1 MHTGWRMYA
10 VRVSVCVHYDKRTGA
25 ATRESL
31 RRDRHGGI
39 TSPALLLA
47 AGPVFFTQTVVK
59 EAKTRTSTM
68 PNMHQTI
75 QASTSN
81 KRTCTHNQNA
91 VTSTVQACRHA
102 SEYKNILCVI
112 PVIANTKNFQY
123 TYLQTYK
130 EPLPYHSAAASRSR
144 TRNQYPHQT
153 LTQHQHLI
161 QL

>member
-1 MHTGWRMYA
+1 MCALA
-10 VRVSVCVHYDKRTGA
+10 VSALSLSLTTLFRAEETPGAPVTQNNARNAHGVVDVRRKSVCVHYDKRTGA

-31 RRDRHGGI
+31 RRDRHVGI

-47 AGPVFFTQTVVK
+47 TGPVFFTQTVVI

-75 QASTSN
+75 KASTSN

-91 VTSTVQACRHA
+91 VASTVQACRHA

-112 PVIANTKNFQY
+112 PIIANTKTFSRHV
-123 TYLQTYK
+123 YK
-130 EPLPYHSAAASRSR
+130 
-144 TRNQYPHQT
+144 T
-153 LTQHQHLI
+153 
-161 QL
+161 